1 MSTRNYS
8 FFTAAEVD
16 LFPHKVDIMDSRVRN
31 QFLTPSAL
39 FRVYIFSL
47 DFSFTVL
54 GFGNFIIILHCS
66 FSHREEKRS
75 VILTILIVDSIL
87 YLLLLAQQNAD
98 DCRTHEMKMYTEFS
112 L

>member
-54 GFGNFIIILHCS
+54 GFRNFIIILHS
-66 FSHREEKRS
+66 SISHRGEKKG
-75 VILTILIVDSIL
+75 VILTMLIADSRL
-87 YLLLLAQQNAD
+87 CVLLLGQQNAV
-98 DCRTHEMKMYTEFS
+98 DCHTHEMKIY
-112 L
+112 